1 MNSKIRKTIF
11 LWLAV
16 CFTALAQEMELANS
30 YFKQGEY
37 DKAAELYKKI
47 SNNKDQARL
56 IHNDYLATMVKLK
69 DVVSAEKFLRTQ
81 IKNNPTLLSYKAD
94 LAQVF
99 EISNRAELANQEYE
113 KLIEEASKNDQQVYE
128 LQNFFYKANKIDFAV
143 KLLLS
148 ARSKSKDIYKFDTQ
162 LARAYLYLDQKDKML
177 EEVLGFGQRSK
188 NYSYVQATI
197 QDNIK
202 SEKEI
207 EMLEK
212 MLYAKIQAEPNETF
226 NIEILIWHFT
236 QKADY
241 ARAFIQA
248 RALDRREKLNGFKV
262 FELAGQSF
270 NAKDFKNSSKMYQY
284 IMEEYPDG
292 ELYPYAR
299 RWLIQSKEELVKTT
313 FPIDNQQ
320 ITDLI
325 AQYKQMIVDV
335 GINPKTVDALRNMA
349 LLNAFYLQDHTKA
362 IEILESAI
370 AGAGNNQKFKDQCK
384 LDLGDIYILKDEP
397 WESTLLYMQVEK
409 SQKEDNLGEIAKL
422 KNAKLQYYT
431 GQFELSKEILDVLK
445 KATTREISND
455 AMQLSLLI
463 QDNTGLDTSEVAMAD
478 FSKIDLLIFQNRYEE
493 SILKLDELFK
503 KYKTH
508 SLADEILWLKANTL
522 LKINRIN
529 DAVADLKNILENYKY
544 DILADDAL
552 FTLAK
557 VTEENLKDKEK
568 AMEYYRQLLK
578 DYPGSIYGA
587 QSRIRFRELRGDVV
601 N

>member
-11 LWLAV
+11 IWLVLCISVA
-16 CFTALAQEMELANS
+16 AQEMDMANT
-30 YFKQGEY
+30 YYKQGEY
-37 DKAAELYKKI
+37 DKAAEIYRKL

-56 IHNDYLATMVKLK
+56 IHNEYLATMIKLK
-69 DVVSAEKFLRTQ
+69 DITSAEKFLKTQ
-81 IKNNPTLLSYKAD
+81 IRNNSNSFSYRAD
-94 LAQVF
+94 LAQLY
-99 EISNRAELANQEYE
+99 EISGKVELANQEYD
-113 KLIEEASKNDQQVYE
+113 KIIEEASKTDAFVYE
-128 LQNFFYKANKIDFAV
+128 LQYFFYKANKIDFAV
-143 KLLLS
+143 RLLLT
-148 ARSKSKDIYKFDTQ
+148 ARIKSKDQFKFDTQ
-162 LARAYLYLDQKDKML
+162 LAQAYLYLDQKDKML
-177 EEVLGFGQRSK
+177 EEVLGFGQRSF
-188 NYSYVQATI
+188 NYSYVQSTI

-202 SEKEI
+202 SDKEI
-207 EMLEK
+207 DMLEK
-212 MLYAKIQAEPNETF
+212 MLYARIQAEPNEIF

-262 FELAGQSF
+262 YELASQSF
-270 NAKDFKNSSKMYQY
+270 NANDFKNSSKMYQY

-313 FPIDNQQ
+313 FPIDNKQ
-320 ITDLI
+320 IKDLI
-325 AQYKQMIVDV
+325 NQYQQMVIDV
-335 GINPKTVDALRNMA
+335 GINTKTVDALRNMA
-349 LLNAFYLQDHTKA
+349 LLNAFYLQDHSKA
-362 IEILESAI
+362 IGILESAI

-478 FSKIDLLIFQNRYEE
+478 FSKVDLLIFQNRYDE
-493 SILKLDELFK
+493 SVLKLDELFK
-503 KYKTH
+503 KYKSH

-522 LKINRIN
+522 LKINKI
-529 DAVADLKNILENYKY
+529 DQAVADLKSILENYKY

-552 FTLAK
+552 FTLAR

-568 AMEYYRQLLK
+568 SMEYYKQLLK

-587 QSRIRFRELRGDVV
+587 QSRIRFRELRGDIV

>member
-1 MNSKIRKTIF
+1 MNSKIRKIIF
-11 LWLAV
+11 IWLTL
-16 CFTALAQEMELANS
+16 CFSVAAQEMDMANT
-30 YFKQGEY
+30 YYKQGEY
-37 DKAAELYKKI
+37 DKAAEIYRKL

-56 IHNDYLATMVKLK
+56 IHNEYLATMIKLK
-69 DVVSAEKFLRTQ
+69 DIASAEKFLKTQ
-81 IKNNPTLLSYKAD
+81 IRNNSNLFSYRAD
-94 LAQVF
+94 LAQLY
-99 EISNRAELANQEYE
+99 EISGRVELANQEYD
-113 KLIEEASKNDQQVYE
+113 KLIEEASKTDAFVYE
-128 LQNFFYKANKIDFAV
+128 LQYFFYKANKIDFAV
-143 KLLLS
+143 RLLLT
-148 ARSKSKDIYKFDTQ
+148 ARIKSKDQFKFDTQ
-162 LARAYLYLDQKDKML
+162 LAQAYLYLDQKDKML
-177 EEVLGFGQRSK
+177 EEVLGFGQRSF
-188 NYSYVQATI
+188 NYSYVQSTI

-202 SEKEI
+202 SDKEI
-207 EMLEK
+207 DMLEK
-212 MLYAKIQAEPNETF
+212 MLYARIQAEPNEIF

-262 FELAGQSF
+262 YELASQSF
-270 NAKDFKNSSKMYQY
+270 NANDFKNSSKMYQY
-284 IMEEYPDG
+284 IMEEYPEG

-313 FPIDNQQ
+313 FPIDNKQ
-320 ITDLI
+320 IKDLI
-325 AQYKQMIVDV
+325 NQYQQMVIDV
-335 GINPKTVDALRNMA
+335 GINIKTVDALRNMA
-349 LLNAFYLQDHTKA
+349 LLNAFYLQDHSKA
-362 IEILESAI
+362 IGILESAI

-478 FSKIDLLIFQNRYEE
+478 FSKVDLLIFQNRYEE
-493 SILKLDELFK
+493 SVLKLEELFK
-503 KYKTH
+503 KYKSH

-522 LKINRIN
+522 LKINKI
-529 DAVADLKNILENYKY
+529 DQAVVDLKSILENYKY

-552 FTLAK
+552 FTLAR

-587 QSRIRFRELRGDVV
+587 QSRIRFRELRGDIV

>member
-503 KYKTH
+503 KYRTH

>member
-1 MNSKIRKTIF
+1 MNSKIRKIIF
-11 LWLAV
+11 IWLTL
-16 CFTALAQEMELANS
+16 CFSVAAQEMDMANT
-30 YFKQGEY
+30 YYKQGEY
-37 DKAAELYKKI
+37 DKAAEIYRKL

-56 IHNDYLATMVKLK
+56 IHNEYLATMIKLK
-69 DVVSAEKFLRTQ
+69 DITSAEKFLKTQ
-81 IKNNPTLLSYKAD
+81 IRNNSNLFSYRAD
-94 LAQVF
+94 LAQLY
-99 EISNRAELANQEYE
+99 EISGRVELANQEYD
-113 KLIEEASKNDQQVYE
+113 KLIEEASKTDAFVYE
-128 LQNFFYKANKIDFAV
+128 LQYFFYKANKIDFAV
-143 KLLLS
+143 RLLLT
-148 ARSKSKDIYKFDTQ
+148 ARIKSKDQFKFDTQ
-162 LARAYLYLDQKDKML
+162 LAQAYLYLDQKDKML
-177 EEVLGFGQRSK
+177 EEVLGFGQRSF
-188 NYSYVQATI
+188 NYSYVQSTI

-202 SEKEI
+202 SDKEI
-207 EMLEK
+207 DMLEK
-212 MLYAKIQAEPNETF
+212 MLYARIQAEPNEIF

-262 FELAGQSF
+262 YELASQSF
-270 NAKDFKNSSKMYQY
+270 NANDFKNSSKMYQY
-284 IMEEYPDG
+284 IMEEYPEG

-320 ITDLI
+320 IKDLI
-325 AQYKQMIVDV
+325 NQYQQMVIDV
-335 GINPKTVDALRNMA
+335 GINTKTVDALRNMA
-349 LLNAFYLQDHTKA
+349 LLNAFYLQDHSKA
-362 IEILESAI
+362 IGILESAI

-478 FSKIDLLIFQNRYEE
+478 FSKVDLLIFQNRYEE
-493 SILKLDELFK
+493 SVLKLEELFK
-503 KYKTH
+503 KYKSH

-522 LKINRIN
+522 LKINKI
-529 DAVADLKNILENYKY
+529 DQAVVDLKSILENYKY

-552 FTLAK
+552 FTLAR

-587 QSRIRFRELRGDVV
+587 QSRIRFRELRGDIV

>member
-1 MNSKIRKTIF
+1 MNSIIRKTFFF
-11 LWLAV
+11 LLVSCLAV
-16 CFTALAQEMELANS
+16 FSQELDLASN

-37 DKAAELYKKI
+37 DKAAEIYKKL
-47 SNNKDQARL
+47 SANKDQARL
-56 IHNDYLATMVKLK
+56 IHNEYLATLIRLK
-69 DVVSAEKFLRTQ
+69 DFDTADKFLRAQ
-81 IKNNPTLLSYKAD
+81 IKNNSNQISYKAD
-94 LAQVF
+94 LAQLF
-99 EISNRAELANQEYE
+99 EISGKSEIAIQEYE
-113 KLIEEASKNDQQVYE
+113 KLIEEAAKVDAYVYE
-128 LQNFFYKANKIDFAV
+128 LQNFFYKANKIDLAV
-143 KLLLS
+143 KLLLNS
-148 ARSKSKDIYKFDTQ
+148 RSKSKDPFKFDTQ

-188 NYSYVQATI
+188 NYAYVQATI

-202 SEKEI
+202 SDKEI
-207 EMLEK
+207 DMLEK
-212 MLYAKIQAEPNETF
+212 MLYAKIQADPNESF
-226 NIEILIWHFT
+226 NTEILIWHFT

-241 ARAFIQA
+241 GRAFIQA
-248 RALDRREKLNGFKV
+248 RALDRRLKLAGFKM

-270 NAKDFKNSSKMYQY
+270 SAKDFKNSSKMYQY

-320 ITDLI
+320 IKELIGQYQQLI
-325 AQYKQMIVDV
+325 ADV
-335 GINPKTVDALRNMA
+335 GITPKTVDALRNMA
-349 LLNAFYLQDHTKA
+349 LLNAFYLQQHDMA
-362 IEILESAI
+362 IEILQSAI
-370 AGAGNNQKFKDQCK
+370 TGAGNNQKFKDQCK

-409 SQKEDNLGEIAKL
+409 SQREDNLGEIAKL

-493 SILKLDELFK
+493 SIVKLDALFK
-503 KYKTH
+503 KYKSH

-522 LKINRIN
+522 LKINRI
-529 DAVADLKNILENYKY
+529 DEAVADLKNILENYKF

-552 FTLAK
+552 YTLAK
-557 VTEENLKDKEK
+557 VTEENLKNKEK
-568 AMEYYRQLLK
+568 AMDYYRQLLR

-587 QSRIRFRELRGDVV
+587 QSRIRFRELRGDLV

>member
-1 MNSKIRKTIF
+1 
-11 LWLAV
+11 
-16 CFTALAQEMELANS
+16 
-30 YFKQGEY
+30 
-37 DKAAELYKKI
+37 
-47 SNNKDQARL
+47 
-56 IHNDYLATMVKLK
+56 
-69 DVVSAEKFLRTQ
+69 
-81 IKNNPTLLSYKAD
+81 
-94 LAQVF
+94 
-99 EISNRAELANQEYE
+99 
-113 KLIEEASKNDQQVYE
+113 
-128 LQNFFYKANKIDFAV
+128 
-143 KLLLS
+143 
-148 ARSKSKDIYKFDTQ
+148 
-162 LARAYLYLDQKDKML
+162 ML
-177 EEVLGFGQRSK
+177 EEVLGFGQRSF

-202 SEKEI
+202 SDKEI
-207 EMLEK
+207 DMLEK
-212 MLYAKIQAEPNETF
+212 MLYARIQAEPNEIF

-262 FELAGQSF
+262 YELASQSF
-270 NAKDFKNSSKMYQY
+270 NANDFKNSSKMYQY

-320 ITDLI
+320 IKDLI
-325 AQYKQMIVDV
+325 NQYQQMVIDV
-335 GINPKTVDALRNMA
+335 GINTKTVDALRNMA
-349 LLNAFYLQDHTKA
+349 LLNAFYLQDHSKA
-362 IEILESAI
+362 IGILESAI
-370 AGAGNNQKFKDQCK
+370 AGAENNQKFKDQCK

-478 FSKIDLLIFQNRYEE
+478 FSKVDLLIFQNRYEE
-493 SILKLDELFK
+493 SVLKLEELFK
-503 KYKTH
+503 KYKSH

-522 LKINRIN
+522 LKINKI
-529 DAVADLKNILENYKY
+529 DQAVVDLKSILENYKY

-552 FTLAK
+552 FTLAR

-587 QSRIRFRELRGDVV
+587 QSRIRFRELRGDIV

>member
-1 MNSKIRKTIF
+1 MNSKIKKIIF
-11 LWLAV
+11 IWLTL
-16 CFTALAQEMELANS
+16 CFSVAAQEMDMANT
-30 YFKQGEY
+30 YYKQGEY
-37 DKAAELYKKI
+37 DKAAEIYRKL

-56 IHNDYLATMVKLK
+56 IHNEYLATMIKLK
-69 DVVSAEKFLRTQ
+69 DIASAEKFLKTQ
-81 IKNNPTLLSYKAD
+81 IRNNSNLFSYRAD
-94 LAQVF
+94 LAQLY
-99 EISNRAELANQEYE
+99 EISGRVELANQEYD
-113 KLIEEASKNDQQVYE
+113 KLIEEASKTDAFVYE
-128 LQNFFYKANKIDFAV
+128 LQYFFYKANKIDFAV
-143 KLLLS
+143 RLLLT
-148 ARSKSKDIYKFDTQ
+148 ARIKSKDQFKFDTQ
-162 LARAYLYLDQKDKML
+162 LAQAYLYLDQKDKML
-177 EEVLGFGQRSK
+177 EEVLGFGQRSF
-188 NYSYVQATI
+188 NYSYVQSTI

-202 SEKEI
+202 SDKEI
-207 EMLEK
+207 DMLEK
-212 MLYAKIQAEPNETF
+212 MLYARIQAEPNEIF

-262 FELAGQSF
+262 YELASQSF
-270 NAKDFKNSSKMYQY
+270 NANDFKNSSKMYQY
-284 IMEEYPDG
+284 IMEEYPEG

-320 ITDLI
+320 IKDLI
-325 AQYKQMIVDV
+325 NQYQQMVIDV
-335 GINPKTVDALRNMA
+335 GINIKTVDALRNMA
-349 LLNAFYLQDHTKA
+349 LLNAFYLQDHSKA
-362 IEILESAI
+362 IGILESAI

-478 FSKIDLLIFQNRYEE
+478 FSKVDLLIFQNRYDE
-493 SILKLDELFK
+493 SVLKLDELFK
-503 KYKTH
+503 KYKSH

-522 LKINRIN
+522 LKINKI
-529 DAVADLKNILENYKY
+529 DQAVADLKSILENYKY

-552 FTLAK
+552 FTLAR

-568 AMEYYRQLLK
+568 SMEYYRQLLK

-587 QSRIRFRELRGDVV
+587 QSRIRFRELRGDIV

>member
-1 MNSKIRKTIF
+1 MACVSAF
-11 LWLAV
+11 SQELDLA
-16 CFTALAQEMELANS
+16 TS
-30 YFKQGEY
+30 YFRQGEY
-37 DKAAELYKKI
+37 DKAAELYKKL
-47 SNNKDQARL
+47 SVNKDQSRI
-56 IHNDYLATMVKLK
+56 IHNDYLATMIKLK
-69 DVVSAEKFLRTQ
+69 DFASAEKFLRNQ
-81 IKNNPTLLSYKAD
+81 IKNNTNQISYRAD
-94 LAQVF
+94 LAQLF
-99 EISNRAELANQEYE
+99 EISGRSEVANQEYE
-113 KLIEEASKNDQQVYE
+113 KLIEEAAKTDAYVYE
-128 LQNFFYKANKIDFAV
+128 LQNFFYKANKIDLAV
-143 KLLLS
+143 KLLLN
-148 ARSKSKDIYKFDTQ
+148 ARSKGKDPFKFDTQ

-188 NYSYVQATI
+188 NYSYVHGTI

-202 SEKEI
+202 SDKEI
-207 EMLEK
+207 DMLEK
-212 MLYAKIQAEPNETF
+212 MLYAKIQAQPNETF

-241 ARAFIQA
+241 GRAFIQA

-270 NAKDFKNSSKMYQY
+270 SSKDFKNSSKMYQY

-313 FPIDNQQ
+313 FPIDNEQ
-320 ITDLI
+320 IRDLI
-325 AQYKQMIVDV
+325 NQYQQMIVDV

-349 LLNAFYLQDHTKA
+349 LLNAFYLQDHNKA

-463 QDNTGLDTSEVAMAD
+463 QDNTGLDTSELAMAE

-493 SILKLDELFK
+493 SILQLGELFK
-503 KYKTH
+503 KYKSH

-522 LKINRIN
+522 LKINRI
-529 DAVADLKNILENYKY
+529 DEAVVDLKSILENYKY

-557 VTEENLKDKEK
+557 VTEENLKDKDK

>member
-1 MNSKIRKTIF
+1 
-11 LWLAV
+11 
-16 CFTALAQEMELANS
+16 
-30 YFKQGEY
+30 
-37 DKAAELYKKI
+37 LY
-47 SNNKDQARL
+47 
-56 IHNDYLATMVKLK
+56 
-69 DVVSAEKFLRTQ
+69 
-81 IKNNPTLLSYKAD
+81 
-94 LAQVF
+94 
-99 EISNRAELANQEYE
+99 EISGKVELANQEYD
-113 KLIEEASKNDQQVYE
+113 KIIEEASKTDAFVYE
-128 LQNFFYKANKIDFAV
+128 LQYFFYKANKIDFAV
-143 KLLLS
+143 RLLLT
-148 ARSKSKDIYKFDTQ
+148 ARIKSKDQFKFDTQ
-162 LARAYLYLDQKDKML
+162 LAQAYLYLDQKDKML
-177 EEVLGFGQRSK
+177 EEVLGFGQRSF

-202 SEKEI
+202 SDKEI
-207 EMLEK
+207 DMLEK
-212 MLYAKIQAEPNETF
+212 MLYARIQAEPNEIF

-262 FELAGQSF
+262 YELASQSF
-270 NAKDFKNSSKMYQY
+270 NANDFKNSSKMYQY

-320 ITDLI
+320 IKDLI
-325 AQYKQMIVDV
+325 NQYQQMVIDV
-335 GINPKTVDALRNMA
+335 GINTKTVDALRNMA
-349 LLNAFYLQDHTKA
+349 LLNAFYLQDHSKA
-362 IEILESAI
+362 IGILESAI
-370 AGAGNNQKFKDQCK
+370 AGAENNQKFKDQCK

-478 FSKIDLLIFQNRYEE
+478 FSKVDLLIFQNRYEE
-493 SILKLDELFK
+493 SVLKLEELFK
-503 KYKTH
+503 KYKSH

-522 LKINRIN
+522 LKINKI
-529 DAVADLKNILENYKY
+529 DQAVVDLKSILENYKY

-552 FTLAK
+552 FTLAR

-587 QSRIRFRELRGDVV
+587 QSRIRFRELRGDIV

>member
-226 NIEILIWHFT
+226 NVEILIWHFT

-349 LLNAFYLQDHTKA
+349 LLNAFYLQDHTMA

>member
-1 MNSKIRKTIF
+1 MNSKIRKIIF
-11 LWLAV
+11 IWLTL
-16 CFTALAQEMELANS
+16 CFSVAAQEMDMANT
-30 YFKQGEY
+30 YYKQGEY
-37 DKAAELYKKI
+37 DKAAEIYRKL

-56 IHNDYLATMVKLK
+56 IHNEYLATMIKLK
-69 DVVSAEKFLRTQ
+69 DIASAEKFLKTQ
-81 IKNNPTLLSYKAD
+81 IRNNSNLFSYRAD
-94 LAQVF
+94 LAQLY
-99 EISNRAELANQEYE
+99 EISGRVELANQEYD
-113 KLIEEASKNDQQVYE
+113 KLIEEASKTDAFVYE
-128 LQNFFYKANKIDFAV
+128 LQYFFYKANKIDFAV
-143 KLLLS
+143 RLLLT
-148 ARSKSKDIYKFDTQ
+148 ARIKSKDQFKFDTQ
-162 LARAYLYLDQKDKML
+162 LAQAYLYLDQKDKML
-177 EEVLGFGQRSK
+177 EEVLGFGQRSF
-188 NYSYVQATI
+188 NYSYVQSTI

-202 SEKEI
+202 SDKEI
-207 EMLEK
+207 DMLEK
-212 MLYAKIQAEPNETF
+212 MLYARIQAEPNEIF

-262 FELAGQSF
+262 YELASQSF
-270 NAKDFKNSSKMYQY
+270 NANDFKNSSKMYQY
-284 IMEEYPDG
+284 IMEEYPEG

-313 FPIDNQQ
+313 FPIDNKQ
-320 ITDLI
+320 IKDLI
-325 AQYKQMIVDV
+325 NQYQQMVIDV
-335 GINPKTVDALRNMA
+335 GINIKTVDALRNMA
-349 LLNAFYLQDHTKA
+349 LLNAFYLQDHSKA
-362 IEILESAI
+362 IGILESAI

-478 FSKIDLLIFQNRYEE
+478 FSKVDLLIFQNRYDE
-493 SILKLDELFK
+493 SVLKLDELFK
-503 KYKTH
+503 KYKSH

-522 LKINRIN
+522 LKINKI
-529 DAVADLKNILENYKY
+529 DQAVADLKSILENYKY

-552 FTLAK
+552 FTLAR

-568 AMEYYRQLLK
+568 SMEYYRQLLK

-587 QSRIRFRELRGDVV
+587 QSRIRFRELRGDIV

>member
-1 MNSKIRKTIF
+1 MNSKIRKIIF
-11 LWLAV
+11 IWLTL
-16 CFTALAQEMELANS
+16 CFSVAAQEMDMANT
-30 YFKQGEY
+30 YYKQGEY
-37 DKAAELYKKI
+37 DKAAEIYRKL

-56 IHNDYLATMVKLK
+56 IHNEYLATMIKLK
-69 DVVSAEKFLRTQ
+69 DIASAEKFLKTQ
-81 IKNNPTLLSYKAD
+81 IRNNSNLFSYRAD
-94 LAQVF
+94 LAQLY
-99 EISNRAELANQEYE
+99 EISGRVELASQEYD
-113 KLIEEASKNDQQVYE
+113 KLIEEASKTDAFVYE
-128 LQNFFYKANKIDFAV
+128 LQYFFYKANKIDFAV
-143 KLLLS
+143 RLLLT
-148 ARSKSKDIYKFDTQ
+148 ARIKSKDQFKFDTQ
-162 LARAYLYLDQKDKML
+162 LAQAYLYLDQKDKML
-177 EEVLGFGQRSK
+177 EEVLGFGQRSF
-188 NYSYVQATI
+188 NYSYVQSTI

-202 SEKEI
+202 SDKEI
-207 EMLEK
+207 DMLEK
-212 MLYAKIQAEPNETF
+212 MLYARIQAEPNEIF

-262 FELAGQSF
+262 YELASQSF
-270 NAKDFKNSSKMYQY
+270 NANDFKNSSKMYQY
-284 IMEEYPDG
+284 IMEEYPEG

-320 ITDLI
+320 IKDLI
-325 AQYKQMIVDV
+325 NQYQQMVIDV
-335 GINPKTVDALRNMA
+335 GINIKTVDALRNMA
-349 LLNAFYLQDHTKA
+349 LLNAFYLQDHSKA
-362 IEILESAI
+362 IGILESAI

-478 FSKIDLLIFQNRYEE
+478 FSKVDLLIFQNRYDE
-493 SILKLDELFK
+493 SVLKLDELFK
-503 KYKTH
+503 KYKSH

-522 LKINRIN
+522 LKINKI
-529 DAVADLKNILENYKY
+529 DQAVADLKSILENYKY

-552 FTLAK
+552 FTLAR

-568 AMEYYRQLLK
+568 SMEYYKQLLK

-587 QSRIRFRELRGDVV
+587 QSRIRFRELRGDIV

>member
-1 MNSKIRKTIF
+1 MNSKIRKIIF
-11 LWLAV
+11 IWLTL
-16 CFTALAQEMELANS
+16 CFSVAAQEMDMANT
-30 YFKQGEY
+30 YYKQGEY
-37 DKAAELYKKI
+37 DKAAEIYRKL

-56 IHNDYLATMVKLK
+56 IHNEYLATMIKLK
-69 DVVSAEKFLRTQ
+69 DIDSAEKFLKTQ
-81 IKNNPTLLSYKAD
+81 IRNNSNLFSYRAD
-94 LAQVF
+94 LAQLY
-99 EISNRAELANQEYE
+99 EISGRVELANQEYD
-113 KLIEEASKNDQQVYE
+113 KLIEEASKTDAFVYE
-128 LQNFFYKANKIDFAV
+128 LQYFFYKANKIDFAV
-143 KLLLS
+143 RLLLT
-148 ARSKSKDIYKFDTQ
+148 ARIKSKDQFKFDTQ
-162 LARAYLYLDQKDKML
+162 LAQAYLYLDQKDKML
-177 EEVLGFGQRSK
+177 EEVLGFGQRSF
-188 NYSYVQATI
+188 NYSYVQSTI

-202 SEKEI
+202 SDKEI
-207 EMLEK
+207 DMLEK
-212 MLYAKIQAEPNETF
+212 MLYARIQAEPNEIF

-262 FELAGQSF
+262 YELASQSF
-270 NAKDFKNSSKMYQY
+270 NANDFKNSSKMYQY
-284 IMEEYPDG
+284 IMEEYPEG

-320 ITDLI
+320 IKDLI
-325 AQYKQMIVDV
+325 NQYQQMVIDV
-335 GINPKTVDALRNMA
+335 GINIKTVDALRNMA
-349 LLNAFYLQDHTKA
+349 LLNAFYLQDHSKA
-362 IEILESAI
+362 IGILESAI

-478 FSKIDLLIFQNRYEE
+478 FSKVDLLIFQNRYDE
-493 SILKLDELFK
+493 SVLKLDELFK
-503 KYKTH
+503 KYKSH

-522 LKINRIN
+522 LKINKI
-529 DAVADLKNILENYKY
+529 DQAVADLKSILENYKY

-552 FTLAK
+552 FTLAR

-568 AMEYYRQLLK
+568 SMEYYRQLLK

-587 QSRIRFRELRGDVV
+587 QSRIRFRELRGDIV

>member
-1 MNSKIRKTIF
+1 MNSKIRKIIF
-11 LWLAV
+11 IWLTL
-16 CFTALAQEMELANS
+16 CFSVAAQEMDMANT
-30 YFKQGEY
+30 YYKQGEY
-37 DKAAELYKKI
+37 DKAAEIYRKL

-56 IHNDYLATMVKLK
+56 IHNEYLATMIKLK
-69 DVVSAEKFLRTQ
+69 DIASAEKFLKTQ
-81 IKNNPTLLSYKAD
+81 IRNNSNLFSYRAD
-94 LAQVF
+94 LAQLY
-99 EISNRAELANQEYE
+99 EISGRVELANQEYD
-113 KLIEEASKNDQQVYE
+113 KLIEEASKTDAFVYE
-128 LQNFFYKANKIDFAV
+128 LQYFFYKANKIDFAV
-143 KLLLS
+143 RLLLT
-148 ARSKSKDIYKFDTQ
+148 ARIKSKDQFKFDTQ
-162 LARAYLYLDQKDKML
+162 LAQAYLYLDQKDKML
-177 EEVLGFGQRSK
+177 EEVLGFGQRSF
-188 NYSYVQATI
+188 NYSYVQSTI

-202 SEKEI
+202 SDKEI
-207 EMLEK
+207 DMLEK
-212 MLYAKIQAEPNETF
+212 MLYARIQAEPNEIF

-262 FELAGQSF
+262 YELASQSF
-270 NAKDFKNSSKMYQY
+270 NANDFKNSSKMYQY
-284 IMEEYPDG
+284 IMEEYPEG

-320 ITDLI
+320 IKDLI
-325 AQYKQMIVDV
+325 NQYQQMVIDV
-335 GINPKTVDALRNMA
+335 GINIKTVDALRNMA
-349 LLNAFYLQDHTKA
+349 LLNAFYLQDHSKA
-362 IEILESAI
+362 IGILESAI

-478 FSKIDLLIFQNRYEE
+478 FSKVDLLIFQNRYDE
-493 SILKLDELFK
+493 SVLKLDELFK
-503 KYKTH
+503 KYKSH

-522 LKINRIN
+522 LKINKI
-529 DAVADLKNILENYKY
+529 DQAVADLKSILENYKY

-552 FTLAK
+552 FTLAR

-568 AMEYYRQLLK
+568 SMEYYRQLLK

-587 QSRIRFRELRGDVV
+587 QSRIRFRELRGDIV

>member
-1 MNSKIRKTIF
+1 MNSKIRKIIF
-11 LWLAV
+11 IWLTL
-16 CFTALAQEMELANS
+16 CFSVAAQEMDMANT
-30 YFKQGEY
+30 YYKQGEY
-37 DKAAELYKKI
+37 DKAAEIYRKL

-56 IHNDYLATMVKLK
+56 IHNEYLATMIKLK
-69 DVVSAEKFLRTQ
+69 DIASAEKFLKTQ
-81 IKNNPTLLSYKAD
+81 IRNNSNLFSYRAD
-94 LAQVF
+94 LAQLY
-99 EISNRAELANQEYE
+99 EISGRVELASQEYD
-113 KLIEEASKNDQQVYE
+113 KLIEEASKTDAFVYE
-128 LQNFFYKANKIDFAV
+128 LQYFFYKANKIDFAV
-143 KLLLS
+143 RLLLT
-148 ARSKSKDIYKFDTQ
+148 ARIKSKDQFKFDTQ
-162 LARAYLYLDQKDKML
+162 LAQAYLYLDQKDKML
-177 EEVLGFGQRSK
+177 EEVLGFGQRSF
-188 NYSYVQATI
+188 NYSYVQSTI

-202 SEKEI
+202 SDKEI
-207 EMLEK
+207 DMLEK
-212 MLYAKIQAEPNETF
+212 MLYARIQAEPNEIF

-262 FELAGQSF
+262 YELASQSF
-270 NAKDFKNSSKMYQY
+270 NANDFKNSSKMYQY
-284 IMEEYPDG
+284 IMEEYPEG

-313 FPIDNQQ
+313 FPIDNKQ
-320 ITDLI
+320 IKDLI
-325 AQYKQMIVDV
+325 NQYQQMVIDV
-335 GINPKTVDALRNMA
+335 GINIKTVDALRNMA
-349 LLNAFYLQDHTKA
+349 LLNAFYLQDHSKA
-362 IEILESAI
+362 IGILESAI

-478 FSKIDLLIFQNRYEE
+478 FSKVDLLIFQNRYDE
-493 SILKLDELFK
+493 SVLKLDELFK
-503 KYKTH
+503 KYKSH

-522 LKINRIN
+522 LKINKI
-529 DAVADLKNILENYKY
+529 DQAVADLKSILENYKY

-552 FTLAK
+552 FTLAR

-568 AMEYYRQLLK
+568 SMEYYKQLLK

-587 QSRIRFRELRGDVV
+587 QSRIRFRELRGDIV

>member
-11 LWLAV
+11 IWLV
-16 CFTALAQEMELANS
+16 LCFSVAAQEMDMANT
-30 YFKQGEY
+30 YYKQGEY
-37 DKAAELYKKI
+37 DKAAEIYRKL

-56 IHNDYLATMVKLK
+56 IHNEYLATMIKLK
-69 DVVSAEKFLRTQ
+69 DITSAEKFLKTQ
-81 IKNNPTLLSYKAD
+81 IRNNSNSFSYRAD
-94 LAQVF
+94 LAQLY
-99 EISNRAELANQEYE
+99 EISGKVELANQEYD
-113 KLIEEASKNDQQVYE
+113 KIIEEASKTDAFVYE
-128 LQNFFYKANKIDFAV
+128 LQYFFYKANKIDFAV
-143 KLLLS
+143 RLLLT
-148 ARSKSKDIYKFDTQ
+148 ARIKSKDQFKFDTQ
-162 LARAYLYLDQKDKML
+162 LAQAYLYLDQKDKML
-177 EEVLGFGQRSK
+177 EEVLGFGQRSF

-202 SEKEI
+202 SDKEI
-207 EMLEK
+207 DMLEK
-212 MLYAKIQAEPNETF
+212 MLYARIQAEPNEIF

-262 FELAGQSF
+262 YELASQSF
-270 NAKDFKNSSKMYQY
+270 NANDFKNSSKMYQY

-320 ITDLI
+320 IKDLI
-325 AQYKQMIVDV
+325 NQYQQMVIDV
-335 GINPKTVDALRNMA
+335 GINTKTVDALRNMA
-349 LLNAFYLQDHTKA
+349 LLNAFYLQDHSKA
-362 IEILESAI
+362 IGILESAI

-478 FSKIDLLIFQNRYEE
+478 FSKVDLLIFQNRYEE
-493 SILKLDELFK
+493 SVLKLEELFK
-503 KYKTH
+503 KYKSH

-522 LKINRIN
+522 LKINKI
-529 DAVADLKNILENYKY
+529 DQAVVDLKSILENYKY

-552 FTLAK
+552 FTLAR

-587 QSRIRFRELRGDVV
+587 QSRIRFRELRGDIV

>member
-1 MNSKIRKTIF
+1 
-11 LWLAV
+11 
-16 CFTALAQEMELANS
+16 
-30 YFKQGEY
+30 
-37 DKAAELYKKI
+37 
-47 SNNKDQARL
+47 
-56 IHNDYLATMVKLK
+56 
-69 DVVSAEKFLRTQ
+69 
-81 IKNNPTLLSYKAD
+81 
-94 LAQVF
+94 
-99 EISNRAELANQEYE
+99 
-113 KLIEEASKNDQQVYE
+113 
-128 LQNFFYKANKIDFAV
+128 
-143 KLLLS
+143 
-148 ARSKSKDIYKFDTQ
+148 
-162 LARAYLYLDQKDKML
+162 
-177 EEVLGFGQRSK
+177 
-188 NYSYVQATI
+188 
-197 QDNIK
+197 
-202 SEKEI
+202 
-207 EMLEK
+207 
-212 MLYAKIQAEPNETF
+212 
-226 NIEILIWHFT
+226 
-236 QKADY
+236 
-241 ARAFIQA
+241 
-248 RALDRREKLNGFKV
+248 
-262 FELAGQSF
+262 
-270 NAKDFKNSSKMYQY
+270 MYQY

-320 ITDLI
+320 IKDLI
-325 AQYKQMIVDV
+325 NQYQQMVIDV
-335 GINPKTVDALRNMA
+335 GINTKTVDALRNMA
-349 LLNAFYLQDHTKA
+349 LLNAFYLQDHSKA
-362 IEILESAI
+362 IGILESAI

-478 FSKIDLLIFQNRYEE
+478 FSKVDLLIFQNRYEE
-493 SILKLDELFK
+493 SVLKLEELFK
-503 KYKTH
+503 KYKSH

-522 LKINRIN
+522 LKINKI
-529 DAVADLKNILENYKY
+529 DQAVVDLKSILENYKY

-552 FTLAK
+552 FTLAR

-587 QSRIRFRELRGDVV
+587 QSRIRFRELRGDIV

>member
-1 MNSKIRKTIF
+1 MNSKIRKIIF
-11 LWLAV
+11 IWLTL
-16 CFTALAQEMELANS
+16 CFSVAAQEMDMANT
-30 YFKQGEY
+30 YYKQGEY
-37 DKAAELYKKI
+37 DKAAEIYRKL

-56 IHNDYLATMVKLK
+56 IHNEYLATMIKLK
-69 DVVSAEKFLRTQ
+69 DITSAEKFLKTQ
-81 IKNNPTLLSYKAD
+81 IRNNSNLFSYRAD
-94 LAQVF
+94 LAQLY
-99 EISNRAELANQEYE
+99 EISGRVELANQEYD
-113 KLIEEASKNDQQVYE
+113 KLIEEASKTDAFVYE
-128 LQNFFYKANKIDFAV
+128 LQYFFYKANKIDFAV
-143 KLLLS
+143 RLLLT
-148 ARSKSKDIYKFDTQ
+148 ARIKSKDQFKFDTQ
-162 LARAYLYLDQKDKML
+162 LAQAYLYLDQKDKML
-177 EEVLGFGQRSK
+177 EEVLGFGQRSF
-188 NYSYVQATI
+188 NYSYVQSTI

-202 SEKEI
+202 SDKEI
-207 EMLEK
+207 DMLEK
-212 MLYAKIQAEPNETF
+212 MLYARIQAEPNEIF

-262 FELAGQSF
+262 YELASQSF
-270 NAKDFKNSSKMYQY
+270 NANDFKNSSKMYQY
-284 IMEEYPDG
+284 IMEEYPEG

-313 FPIDNQQ
+313 FPIDNKQ
-320 ITDLI
+320 IKDLI
-325 AQYKQMIVDV
+325 NQYQQMVIDV
-335 GINPKTVDALRNMA
+335 GINIKTVDALRNMA
-349 LLNAFYLQDHTKA
+349 LLNAFYLQDHSKA
-362 IEILESAI
+362 IGILESAI

-478 FSKIDLLIFQNRYEE
+478 FSKVDLLIFQNRYDE
-493 SILKLDELFK
+493 SVLKLDELFK
-503 KYKTH
+503 KYKSH

-522 LKINRIN
+522 LKINKI
-529 DAVADLKNILENYKY
+529 DQAVADLKSILENYKY

-552 FTLAK
+552 FTLAR

-568 AMEYYRQLLK
+568 SMEYYKQLLK

-587 QSRIRFRELRGDVV
+587 QSRIRFRELRGDIV

>member
-1 MNSKIRKTIF
+1 MKFKIRKIIF
-11 LWLAV
+11 LLLLACV
-16 CFTALAQEMELANS
+16 SAFSQELDLATS
-30 YFKQGEY
+30 YFRQGEY
-37 DKAAELYKKI
+37 EKAAEIYKKL
-47 SNNKDQARL
+47 SVNKDQSRI
-56 IHNDYLATMVKLK
+56 IHNDYLATMTKLK
-69 DVVSAEKFLRTQ
+69 DFTSAEKFLRNQ
-81 IKNNPTLLSYKAD
+81 IKNNTNQISYRAD
-94 LAQVF
+94 LAQLF
-99 EISNRAELANQEYE
+99 EISGKSEVANQEYE
-113 KLIEEASKNDQQVYE
+113 KLIEEAAKTDAYVYE
-128 LQNFFYKANKIDFAV
+128 LQNFFYKANKIDLAV
-143 KLLLS
+143 KLLLN
-148 ARSKSKDIYKFDTQ
+148 ARVKSKDPFKFDTQ

-188 NYSYVQATI
+188 NYSYVHATI

-202 SEKEI
+202 SDKEI
-207 EMLEK
+207 DMLEK
-212 MLYAKIQAEPNETF
+212 ILYGKIQASPNETF
-226 NIEILIWHFT
+226 HIEILIWHFT

-241 ARAFIQA
+241 GRAFIQA

-270 NAKDFKNSSKMYQY
+270 SSKDFKSSSKMYQY

-320 ITDLI
+320 IRDLI
-325 AQYKQMIVDV
+325 NQYQQMIVDV

-349 LLNAFYLQDHTKA
+349 LLNAFYLQDHNKA

-463 QDNTGLDTSEVAMAD
+463 QDNTGLDTSELAMAE

-493 SILKLDELFK
+493 SIVKLDVLFK
-503 KYKTH
+503 QYKSH

-522 LKINRIN
+522 LKTNRIEE
-529 DAVADLKNILENYKY
+529 AVVDLKSILENYKY

-557 VTEENLKDKEK
+557 VTEENLKDKDK

-587 QSRIRFRELRGDVV
+587 QSRIRFRELRGDSV

>member
-11 LWLAV
+11 IWLAV
-16 CFTALAQEMELANS
+16 CFSIYAQELDLANS

-37 DKAAELYKKI
+37 DKAAEIYRKF
-47 SNNKDQARL
+47 STNKDQARL
-56 IHNDYLATMVKLK
+56 IHSDYLATMIKLK
-69 DVVSAEKFLRTQ
+69 DIVSAEKFVRVQ
-81 IKNNPTLLSYKAD
+81 IKNNPNVLSYRAD
-94 LAQVF
+94 LAQLF
-99 EISNRAELANQEYE
+99 EVSNRGDLANQEYD
-113 KLIEEASKNDQQVYE
+113 KLIEEASKTDVYVYE
-128 LQNFFYKANKIDFAV
+128 LQNFFYKANKLDYAV
-143 KLLLS
+143 KLLLN
-148 ARSKSKDIYKFDTQ
+148 AREKGKDQYKFDTQ

-177 EEVLGFGQRSK
+177 DEVLGFGQRSK
-188 NYSYVQATI
+188 NYAYVQATI

-202 SEKEI
+202 SDKEI

-212 MLYAKIQAEPNETF
+212 MLYTRIQADPNETF

-236 QKADY
+236 QKGDY

-248 RALDRREKLNGFKV
+248 RALDRREKLSGFKV

-270 NAKDFKNSSKMYQY
+270 ISRDFKSSSRMYQY
-284 IMEEYPDG
+284 IMDEYPEG

-299 RWLIQSKEELVKTT
+299 RWLIQSKEELIKTT
-313 FPIDNQQ
+313 FPIDNEQ
-320 ITDLI
+320 IKDLI
-325 AQYKQMIVDV
+325 KQYNQLIADV
-335 GINPKTVDALRNMA
+335 GINPKSVDALRNMA
-349 LLNAFYLQDHTKA
+349 LLSAFYLHDHDKA

-455 AMQLSLLI
+455 AMELSLLI
-463 QDNTGLDTSEVAMAD
+463 QDNTGLDTSEVAMAE
-478 FSKIDLLIFQNRYEE
+478 FSKVDLLIFQNKYEE
-493 SILKLDELFK
+493 SIKKLEELFI
-503 KYKTH
+503 KYKSH

-522 LKINRIN
+522 LKINRI
-529 DAVADLKNILENYKY
+529 DEAVVDLKSILENYKY

-568 AMEYYRQLLK
+568 AMEYYRLLLK

-587 QSRIRFRELRGDVV
+587 QSRIRFRELRGDYV

>member
-11 LWLAV
+11 IWLAV
-16 CFTALAQEMELANS
+16 CFSVAAQEMELANT
-30 YFKQGEY
+30 YYKQGEY
-37 DKAAELYKKI
+37 DKAAEIYKKL

-56 IHNDYLATMVKLK
+56 IHNDYLATMIKLK
-69 DVVSAEKFLRTQ
+69 DIPSAEKFIKTQ
-81 IKNNPTLLSYKAD
+81 IKNNSNLLSYRAD
-94 LAQVF
+94 LAQLY
-99 EISNRAELANQEYE
+99 EISARAELANIEYD
-113 KLIEEASKNDQQVYE
+113 KLIEEASKTDAYVYE

-143 KLLLS
+143 RLLLT
-148 ARSKSKDIYKFDTQ
+148 ARTKSKDPYKFDTQ

-202 SEKEI
+202 SDKEI
-207 EMLEK
+207 DMLEK

-320 ITDLI
+320 IKDLI
-325 AQYKQMIVDV
+325 SQYQQMIVDV

-349 LLNAFYLQDHTKA
+349 LLNAFYLQDHNKA

-493 SILKLDELFK
+493 SVLKLDELFK
-503 KYKTH
+503 QYKSH

-522 LKINRIN
+522 LKINKI
-529 DAVADLKNILENYKY
+529 DQAVADLKSILENYKY

-587 QSRIRFRELRGDVV
+587 QSRIRFRELRGDIV

>member
-11 LWLAV
+11 IWLAV
-16 CFTALAQEMELANS
+16 CFSVAAQEMELANT
-30 YFKQGEY
+30 YYKQGEY
-37 DKAAELYKKI
+37 DKAAEIYKKL

-56 IHNDYLATMVKLK
+56 IHNDYLATMIKLK
-69 DVVSAEKFLRTQ
+69 DIPSAEKFLKTQ
-81 IKNNPTLLSYKAD
+81 IKNNSNLLSYRAD
-94 LAQVF
+94 LAQLF
-99 EISNRAELANQEYE
+99 EISGRTDLANQEYD
-113 KLIEEASKNDQQVYE
+113 KLIEEASKTDAYVYE

-143 KLLLS
+143 RLLLT
-148 ARSKSKDIYKFDTQ
+148 ARTKSKDPFKFDTQ

-202 SEKEI
+202 SNKEI

-320 ITDLI
+320 IKDLI
-325 AQYKQMIVDV
+325 NQYQQMIVDV
-335 GINPKTVDALRNMA
+335 RNMA
-349 LLNAFYLQDHTKA
+349 LLNAFYLQDHNKA

-478 FSKIDLLIFQNRYEE
+478 FSKIDLLIFQNRYEQ
-493 SILKLDELFK
+493 SVVKLNELFK
-503 KYKTH
+503 QYKSH

-522 LKINRIN
+522 LKINRI
-529 DAVADLKNILENYKY
+529 DEAVADLKSILENYKY

-557 VTEENLKDKEK
+557 ITEENIKDKEK

-587 QSRIRFRELRGDVV
+587 QSRIRFRELRGDIV

>member
-1 MNSKIRKTIF
+1 MNSKIRKIIF
-11 LWLAV
+11 IWLTL
-16 CFTALAQEMELANS
+16 CFSVAAQEMDMANT
-30 YFKQGEY
+30 YYKQGEY
-37 DKAAELYKKI
+37 DKAAEIYRKL

-56 IHNDYLATMVKLK
+56 IHNEYLATMIKLK
-69 DVVSAEKFLRTQ
+69 DIASAEKFLKTQ
-81 IKNNPTLLSYKAD
+81 IRNNSNLFSYRAD
-94 LAQVF
+94 LAQLY
-99 EISNRAELANQEYE
+99 EISGRVELANQEYD
-113 KLIEEASKNDQQVYE
+113 KLIEEASKTDAFVYE
-128 LQNFFYKANKIDFAV
+128 LQYFFYKANKIDFAV
-143 KLLLS
+143 RLLLT
-148 ARSKSKDIYKFDTQ
+148 ARIKSKDQFKFDTQ
-162 LARAYLYLDQKDKML
+162 LAQAYLYLDQKDKML
-177 EEVLGFGQRSK
+177 EEVLGFGQRSF
-188 NYSYVQATI
+188 NYSYVQSTI

-202 SEKEI
+202 SDKEI
-207 EMLEK
+207 DMLEK
-212 MLYAKIQAEPNETF
+212 MLYARIQAEPNEIF

-262 FELAGQSF
+262 YELASQSF
-270 NAKDFKNSSKMYQY
+270 NANDFKNSSKMYQY
-284 IMEEYPDG
+284 IMEEYPEG

-320 ITDLI
+320 IKDLI
-325 AQYKQMIVDV
+325 NQYQQMVIDV
-335 GINPKTVDALRNMA
+335 GINIKTVDALRNMA
-349 LLNAFYLQDHTKA
+349 LLNAFYLQDHSKA
-362 IEILESAI
+362 IGILESAI

-478 FSKIDLLIFQNRYEE
+478 FSKVDLLIFQNRYEE
-493 SILKLDELFK
+493 SVLKLEELFK
-503 KYKTH
+503 KYKSH

-522 LKINRIN
+522 LKINKI
-529 DAVADLKNILENYKY
+529 DQAVVDLKSILENYKY

-552 FTLAK
+552 FTLAR

-587 QSRIRFRELRGDVV
+587 QSRIRFRELRGDIV